1 VKRNKVK
8 EILKRGEAVAVPE
21 VNRLFSPKLIEI
33 LALSGYECVW
43 IDMEHSDLSYECLSE
58 LAMAA
63 RAMKMDVI
71 VRIAKGGYTSVIRPL
86 ELGVNGLVLPHCRSA
101 EEARQFVQMAKFT
114 PLGLRGIGAGRDSN
128 YGLTDLKNYIKDANK
143 ETLLI
148 VQIEDKEGVDNVD
161 NIAAVEEI
169 DVLFIGPVDL
179 SQSYRVV
186 GELDHSLIQ
195 KAIEKVA
202 LVCKKYKKSWG
213 LPVEPTESMQKML
226 DKGAQFLNITN
237 EASVLLEGFRKAKE
251 NSRKEFRK
259 HLKGEEKKNG

>member
-1 VKRNKVK
+1 MKRNNVK
-8 EILKRGEAVAVPE
+8 QMLKRGEILAVPE

-58 LAMAA
+58 LAMTA
-63 RAMKMDVI
+63 RAAGMDAI

-86 ELGVNGLVLPHCRSA
+86 ELGVNGLVLPHCISS
-101 EEARQFVQMAKFT
+101 EEAKYFAQMAKFT
-114 PLGLRGIGAGRDSN
+114 PLGFRGIGAGRDSN
-128 YGLTDLKNYIKDANK
+128 YGLTDLKDYLKDANK

-161 NIAAVEEI
+161 SIAAVEGI

-179 SQSYRVV
+179 SQSYGVV
-186 GELDHSLIQ
+186 GELDHPLIQ
-195 KAIEKVA
+195 KAIEKVVF
-202 LVCKKYKKSWG
+202 VCKKYKKSWG
-213 LPVEPTESMQKML
+213 LPVEPGEQMQKTL

-237 EASVLLEGFRKAKE
+237 ETSVLLEGFRKAKE
-251 NSRKEFRK
+251 NFRK
-259 HLKGEEKKNG
+259 QLSKHRKG

>member
-1 VKRNKVK
+1 MKRNKVK
-8 EILKRGEAVAVPE
+8 EMLKRGEILAVPE

-43 IDMEHSDLSYECLSE
+43 IDMEHSDLNYECLSE

-71 VRIAKGGYTSVIRPL
+71 VRIAKEGYTSIIRPL
-86 ELGVNGLVLPHCRSA
+86 ELGVNGLVLPHCMSSD
-101 EEARQFVQMAKFT
+101 ETRQFVQMAKFT

-148 VQIEDKEGVDNVD
+148 VQIEDKEGVDNID
-161 NIAAVEEI
+161 SIAAVEEI

-179 SQSYRVV
+179 SQSYGVV
-186 GELDHSLIQ
+186 GKLNHPLIQ

-202 LVCKKYKKSWG
+202 FACKKYKKSWG
-213 LPVEPTESMQKML
+213 LPAEPTKSMQKML

-237 EASVLLEGFRKAKE
+237 ETSVLLEGFRKAKE
-251 NSRKEFRK
+251 NFRK
-259 HLKGEEKKNG
+259 QLSKHRKG

>member
-1 VKRNKVK
+1 MKRNIVK
-8 EILKRGEAVAVPE
+8 EMLKRGEILAVPE

-63 RAMKMDVI
+63 RATGIDVI
-71 VRIAKGGYTSVIRPL
+71 VRIVKGGYTSVIRPL
-86 ELGVNGLVLPHCRSA
+86 ELGVNGLVLPHCMSSD
-101 EEARQFVQMAKFT
+101 EARQFVQMAKFT

-128 YGLTDLKNYIKDANK
+128 YGLTDLKDYLKDANK

-161 NIAAVEEI
+161 SIAAIEEI
-169 DVLFIGPVDL
+169 DVLFIGSVDL
-179 SQSYRVV
+179 SQSYGVV
-186 GELDHSLIQ
+186 GELDHPLIQ

-213 LPVEPTESMQKML
+213 LPVEPGERMQNIL

-237 EASVLLEGFRKAKE
+237 ETGVLLEGFRIAKE
-251 NSRKEFRK
+251 NFRK
-259 HLKGEEKKNG
+259 QLVSIEEKK